1 MNSLLIILIILLLIY
16 TLLTITLLV
25 MVYAVANVV
34 GEYFAKLNKPAIV
47 NEDIKVEVKPPK
59 RPKMV
64 FQDDNASLNY

>member
-1 MNSLLIILIILLLIY
+1 MNSLLVILIILLSIY

-34 GEYFAKLNKPAIV
+34 GEYFANLNKPAIA

-59 RPKMV
+59 IV
-64 FQDDNASLNY
+64 FQDDDASLNF